1 MFNTARNNQ
10 PTPPQLLPPPPAPSL
25 PPPAPAGTAPV
36 AHIATVVA
44 AVVAATGARTAVTA
58 SPWNAPGIQVGEM
71 KESGRLIVGPFTI
84 RDSFV
89 NFVVAVVVAVVVAA
103 FGFSFATLQS

>member
-44 AVVAATGARTAVTA
+44 ATGARTAVTA

-71 KESGRLIVGPFTI
+71 KESGRPIVGPFTI

-89 NFVVAVVVAVVVAA
+89 NFVVAVVVAA